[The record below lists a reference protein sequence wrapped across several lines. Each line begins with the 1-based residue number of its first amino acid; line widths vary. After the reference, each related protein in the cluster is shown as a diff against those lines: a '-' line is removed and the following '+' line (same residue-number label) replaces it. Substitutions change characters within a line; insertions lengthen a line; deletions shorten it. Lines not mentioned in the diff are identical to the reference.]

1 MFVHSHLAS
10 NPVRTEFTKPKRRR
24 NLPEQGDNIHML
36 DEALGVGVVLGPEV
50 HELAEVVRPEDRP
63 VAGEVVEVV
72 HDDGD
77 EEVEHKEGAHHEE
90 ADEEGV
96 GHVGAAALGLAGVVR
111 FGVTNGTLAR

>member
-36 DEALGVGVVLGPEV
+36 DEALGVRVILGPEV
-50 HELAEVVRPEDRP
+50 DKLPEVVRAEDGP
-63 VAGEVVEVV
+63 VPGEIVEIV

-77 EEVEHKEGAHHEE
+77 EQVKHEEGADNEE

-96 GHVGAAALGLAGVVR
+96 GHV
-111 FGVTNGTLAR
+111 

>member
-1 MFVHSHLAS
+1 MRTQLAKS
-10 NPVRTEFTKPKRRR
+10 KGRR
-24 NLPEQGDNIHML
+24 NFPEQSDNIHVL
-36 DEALGVGVVLGPEV
+36 DEALGVGVILGPEV
-50 HELAEVVRPEDRP
+50 HELAEVVRPEDGP

-96 GHVGAAALGLAGVVR
+96 GHVGATALLLASIVR
-111 FGVTNGTLAR
+111 LRVTDCSLAVK